1 MSDIDYD
8 KILEDV
14 KSLMTLREE
23 NMNTSDFEFEF
34 ESTAKDLYPYLYKM
48 TNSIFNLILSGH
60 MELDR
65 LQFIIDN
72 AKKVKEHKMTEYDA
86 SVEVGKNLAEKFL
99 PKK

>member
-1 MSDIDYD
+1 MSDINYD

-14 KSLMTLREE
+14 KSMMKYRED
-23 NMNTSDFEFEF
+23 NRNASDKF
-34 ESTAKDLYPYLYKM
+34 ESDAKELYPYLFER
-48 TNSIFNLILSGH
+48 TNSIFNLILSGN

-86 SVEVGKNLAEKFL
+86 SVEVGKNLAQKFL